1 MMFKSY
7 DYDTEGRV
15 DYVTRIDMQGIKS
28 CPWLAL
34 SSLIRTWV
42 MTPEPE
48 KYKYKYKG
56 LQLWRRRSL
65 SHLYWEN
72 TAWGIWLEILLI
84 IYFISNCVGS
94 QIPKLIV
101 DFLKK
106 KNFHTDQAWR
116 LKRSHCAPRWQCYK
130 NGPSI
135 KITRSPSPRSSWP
148 ASSSKPADSLSLTG
162 DPATKEWTQNI
173 FDTKRPVIAISVLNI
188 ISNSGARR
196 QNKVLV
202 WLTLHL
208 SIYLQILQIR

>member
-1 MMFKSY
+1 
-7 DYDTEGRV
+7 
-15 DYVTRIDMQGIKS
+15 MQGIKS

-34 SSLIRTWV
+34 SSLIQ
-42 MTPEPE
+42 PE

-135 KITRSPSPRSSWP
+135 KI
-148 ASSSKPADSLSLTG
+148 AKIILT
-162 DPATKEWTQNI
+162 
-173 FDTKRPVIAISVLNI
+173 SI
-188 ISNSGARR
+188 IIKTS
-196 QNKVLV
+196 
-202 WLTLHL
+202 WLTITNRW
-208 SIYLQILQIR
+208 SCDQRMDSEYLWHQEASHRYICPKYNIKLWCTTPK